1 MTEIEKLCLRAKEAS
16 ALLGLS
22 TEEERNDMLKSMSD
36 AVMLKKSEIM
46 QANEL
51 DIAAGR
57 EAGMPEHLIDRLTLN
72 VKRIESMSDGIRQ
85 IIKLADPV
93 GDVMEYWIAPVNKL
107 LVKKVRVPLGVV
119 GIIYEARPN
128 VTVDTAALCI
138 KSGNAVV
145 LRGSK
150 DAINSNMAIAQI
162 LRAAIANAGYDP
174 ECIQL
179 IPDTTR
185 EGAAEFMRMDK
196 YINVL
201 VPRGSKGLIMTAKEQ
216 STIPVIETGTGN
228 CHIYVNKFA
237 DLKMATQIA
246 VNAKVSR
253 PSVCNAAE
261 SLLIDEEVY
270 KEYLPVIGAALRE
283 NGTEIRGCNL
293 TREMLDYAIVAS
305 DEDYYTEFL
314 GNIISVKVV
323 KDYKEAIGHINK
335 YGSQHSDAIITNDE
349 KIAQVFTRG
358 VDSAAVYV
366 NASTRF
372 TDGGEFGFG
381 AELGIS
387 TQKLH
392 ARGPVGLKELT
403 SYKYVVFGEG
413 QTR

>member
-1 MTEIEKLCLRAKEAS
+1 MLSRIAEAIMLNKTAILS
-16 ALLGLS
+16 A
-22 TEEERNDMLKSMSD
+22 ND
-36 AVMLKKSEIM
+36 E
-46 QANEL
+46 
-51 DIAAGR
+51 DIAVAKQN
-57 EAGMPEHLIDRLTLN
+57 GMAEHLIDRLTLN
-72 VKRIESMSDGIRQ
+72 VKRIEAMADGVRQ
-85 IIKLADPV
+85 LIKLADPL
-93 GDVMEYWIAPVNKL
+93 GEVMEYWIAPVNKL
-107 LVKKVRVPLGVV
+107 LIKKIRVPLGVV

-150 DAINSNMAIAQI
+150 DAINSNKAIAEIMRQALI
-162 LRAAIANAGYDP
+162 VESFDP
-174 ECIQL
+174 ECIQ
-179 IPDTTR
+179 IVEDTSR
-185 EGAAEFMRMDK
+185 EGAAEFMRMSK

-201 VPRGSKGLIMTAKEQ
+201 VPRGSAGLIKATKEQ

-228 CHIYVNKFA
+228 CHIYVNKNA
-237 DLKMATQIA
+237 DLAMAVDVT

-253 PSVCNAAE
+253 PSVCNSAE
-261 SLLIDEEVY
+261 GLLIDEDVY
-270 KEYLPVIGAALRE
+270 KEYLPVICGALKSQ
-283 NGTEIRGCNL
+283 GVEIRGCNR
-293 TREMLDYAIVAS
+293 TREVIDYAIVAS
-305 DEDYYTEFL
+305 EEDYYTEFL
-314 GNIISVKVV
+314 ANIISVKVV

-335 YGSQHSDAIITNDE
+335 YGSHHSDAIITNDE
-349 KIAQVFTRG
+349 KAAEVFTRG